1 MESVIYKTTN
11 SRLKTLVKLK
21 VNSSIMELTRV
32 HLNTLFVGPRED
44 PMNAQGKKEVREREK
59 WTELQGGRRGEEGR
73 KKA

>member
-11 SRLKTLVKLK
+11 SRLKTPVKLK

-32 HLNTLFVGPRED
+32 YLNTLFVGPRED